1 MDTSVLLPFPVFIS
15 KNIIDINYYGFQ
27 TYSLSLYL
35 YPKTNPSASSGQAIQ
50 QTIEQQTER
59 TPNLKAEIVKQIAE
73 KLGLSFTNEKF
84 PSSGG
89 VVGDRGGKN
98 GQSATNNQGS
108 TNTQASRNTQNYMSL
123 PYNPK
128 LKERARELRKAGNLS
143 EVLFWKEVKNKQFK
157 GFDFNR

>member
-1 MDTSVLLPFPVFIS
+1 MYKL
-15 KNIIDINYYGFQ
+15 
-27 TYSLSLYL
+27 
-35 YPKTNPSASSGQAIQ
+35 TN
-50 QTIEQQTER
+50 QTI
-59 TPNLKAEIVKQIAE
+59 
-73 KLGLSFTNEKF
+73 KL
-84 PSSGG
+84 GG